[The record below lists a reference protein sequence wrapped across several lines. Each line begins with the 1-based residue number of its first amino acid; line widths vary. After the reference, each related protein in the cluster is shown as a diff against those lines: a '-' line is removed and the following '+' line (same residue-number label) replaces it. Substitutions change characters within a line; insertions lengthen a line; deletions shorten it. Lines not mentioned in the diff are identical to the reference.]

1 MNVLSEENIDKKEV
15 LYRTTLDLVSR
26 HGFHGTSM
34 SMISRESG
42 IAIGTIYHYFKSKDE
57 LIIELLKYAKQS
69 GIRASFGKD
78 DKQLSYYERLNLLWK
93 QMYQHMTSNPEM
105 LSYITQFFSSPYSE
119 QEGHDNICFQTE
131 FGNFIQDAQ
140 KDGFVQS
147 NIPHAIISSIFLGS
161 VVNSSKHS
169 IRNKQQLS
177 EKEIGMLVDIIW
189 NGIKN
194 K

>member
-1 MNVLSEENIDKKEV
+1 MNVLSEEINDKKEV
-15 LYRTTLDLVSR
+15 LFRTTLDLVTR
-26 HGFHGTSM
+26 FGFHGASM
-34 SMISRESG
+34 SMISKESG

-57 LIIELLKYAKQS
+57 LIIELLRYAKQY

-78 DKQLSYYERLNLLWK
+78 DKSRSYYERFNLLWK
-93 QMYQHMTSNPEM
+93 HMYQHMITNPEM
-105 LSYITQFFSSPYSE
+105 LSYITQFFSSPYCE
-119 QEGHDNICFQTE
+119 QGGSDNICFQTE

-169 IRNKQQLS
+169 IRNKQELS
-177 EKEIGMLVDIIW
+177 QSEIDMLVDIIW
-189 NGIKN
+189 NGIK